1 MNSFQTKTG
10 FSIEIIGWRLEPRG
24 EYKGLP
30 LYESLGGI
38 VTAIALVKN
47 PAVGKPSV
55 ALPDEKML
63 YGVVMSPNEKIFRN
77 TGMNGQP
84 ERCYWYFSAETIKQL
99 KENFKGEIKI
109 GH

>member
-10 FSIEIIGWRLEPRG
+10 FSIELIGWRLELRD
-24 EYKGLP
+24 EYNGLP

-47 PAVGKPSV
+47 PAVGKPSI
-55 ALPDEKML
+55 AIPDEKIIH
-63 YGVVMSPNEKIFRN
+63 GVVMSPNEKIFRN
-77 TGMNGQP
+77 TGMNGQS
-84 ERCYWYFSAETIKQL
+84 ERCYWYFSAVTIEEL
-99 KENFKGEIKI
+99 KRTFTGEIKI